1 MLFTVAIPVFNNE
14 GTVLDVA
21 LRARKSAEDVLVVD
35 DGSTLLPQDF
45 DGTLAR
51 NGIRLVRHAEN
62 RGKGAAIQTALQ
74 DCLSRNV
81 DYMIVLD
88 ADGQHLPEDIPQ
100 FIAALEGT
108 DGSAIAVGVRDFSVE
123 NVPSSSRFGRSFS
136 NFWVKL
142 ETGVTCGDTQSG
154 FRAYPVKPISLL
166 RLNCQRYNFEI
177 EVLVKA
183 LWGGC
188 PLVELPIHVKYEPP
202 EKRVSHF
209 RPFMDNF
216 RLSILHTKLVLRRLL
231 PFGSKSIVEKHP
243 SDEGHTFRELL
254 LHPKK
259 FLLYLLNENATPLL
273 LGVSA
278 GVGSLLACLPLI
290 GVHTLVILYVCLRLR
305 LNKIMAVVIQNLYM
319 PPFAPFLCI
328 ELGYFMRNGE
338 WLTSAS
344 LKTISGEL
352 HLRLLEWL
360 LGSLVLGPVSATIIG
375 TIIYFSALS
384 VNAIRRKKSQ

>member
-1 MLFTVAIPVFNNE
+1 ML
-14 GTVLDVA
+14 LDVA
-21 LRARKSAEDVLVVD
+21 MRARRFAEDVLVVD

-45 DGTLAR
+45 GGVLAR
-51 NGIRLVRHAEN
+51 NGIRLVSHAEN
-62 RGKGAAIQTALQ
+62 RGKGAAIQTALH

-100 FIAALEGT
+100 FIAAL
-108 DGSAIAVGVRDFSVE
+108 DGADGGAIAVGVRDFSVE

-142 ETGVTCGDTQSG
+142 ETGVTCADTQSG
-154 FRAYPVKPISLL
+154 FRAYPVKPISML
-166 RLNCQRYNFEI
+166 RLKCTRYNFEI

-216 RLSILHTKLVLRRLL
+216 RLSLLHTRLVLRCLL
-231 PFGSKSIVEKHP
+231 PFGSKPIVEKRP
-243 SDEGHTFRELL
+243 SGEEHTLRELL
-254 LHPKK
+254 LHPKR
-259 FLLYLLNENATPLL
+259 FILYLLNENATPLL

-278 GVGSLLACLPLI
+278 GVGSFLACLPLI
-290 GVHTLVILYVCLRLR
+290 GVHTLVILYVCVRLR
-305 LNKIMAVVIQNLYM
+305 LNKIMAIVIQNLYM

-344 LKTISGEL
+344 LSTISTEL

-360 LGSLVLGPVSATIIG
+360 LGSLVLGPISAAIIG
-375 TIIYFSALS
+375 IIIYFSALS
-384 VNAIRRKKSQ
+384 INAIRRKKSQ